1 MGTWICVD
9 KYGQELLFNK
19 MPVRLEF
26 SLSFSPSINYSVETW
41 YVDSVDGK
49 FGKHEA
55 GEVSYLP
62 KGSIIKLIGRN
73 LTYKDDPVELTT

>member
-26 SLSFSPSINYSVETW
+26 SLSFSSSLNFSVETW

-49 FGKHEA
+49 FGKQDA
-55 GEVSYLP
+55 DVARFLP

>member
-9 KYGQELLFNK
+9 KDGQELLFNK
-19 MPVRLEF
+19 MPVRIEF
-26 SLSFSPSINYSVETW
+26 SLILTSSLNYSLETW

-49 FGKHEA
+49 FGKHGA
-55 GEVSYLP
+55 GVASFLP